1 MDEKNYEINIE
12 QIKFDFKFKEN
23 GGLTNT
29 QGNKYFLF
37 PFVANEKNLFTDFL
51 GVTGEF
57 SRMICDKRLLEEFN
71 VEKFIEKMLDKIDE
85 YEGEDSKETLKDI
98 INSMFINEGKLENF
112 NIKTIN
118 YISSTSS
125 DKKVAEYI
133 YCNLFSENLKDI
145 VKENYNKQE
154 ENLLYKL
161 VSESL
166 PELQENKSV
175 SLKGINYINFVREL
189 FIKDFKFLISNEE
202 LYKNSLKRF
211 LEYYYIFYT
220 SQIILKLSKFE
231 DADLQNP
238 EPLYYTLNWES
249 VSKNRTSYRFGWE
262 LLKSKSNSIFA
273 HAITLEMLNYHYLDK
288 KLSYNDL
295 FEIFKENDSKE
306 NNIKEQINELINV
319 YKEKL
324 GINEEELKYSNKD
337 SGNEIFNL
345 VYKLF
350 ETVEY
355 QFNKGRGR
363 ARANQAYS
371 KWFIKFVEANFGKRR
386 GALGYTLNLDE
397 EDIILITK
405 LCINNNEKLKLNT
418 LFEEFKKRGICF
430 DRNSSNKIVQLYE
443 KLNLLEKKSDSGD
456 AQYVRAIL

>member
-12 QIKFDFKFKEN
+12 QIKIDFKFKEN

-37 PFVANEKNLFTDFL
+37 PFVANEKNLFTDFS
-51 GVTGEF
+51 GVSGEF
-57 SRMICDKRLLEEFN
+57 SRMICDKKLVEEFK
-71 VEKFIEKMLDKIDE
+71 VEKFIENMIDKIDE
-85 YEGEDSKETLKDI
+85 YEGEDSKQTLRDI
-98 INSMFINEGKLENF
+98 INTMFISEGKLENF

-118 YISSTSS
+118 YISSTNS

-133 YCNLFSENLKDI
+133 YCNLFSESLKDI
-145 VKENYNKQE
+145 VKENYTKEE

-166 PELQENKSV
+166 PELQEKKSE
-175 SLKGINYINFVREL
+175 SSKGINYINFVKEL

-202 LYKNSLKRF
+202 LYKSSLKRF

-231 DADLQNP
+231 TADLQSP
-238 EPLYYTLNWES
+238 DALYYTLNWES
-249 VSKNRTSYRFGWE
+249 VSKNRTAYKFGWE
-262 LLKSKSNSIFA
+262 LLKPKSNFIFA
-273 HAITLEMLNYHYLDK
+273 HAITLEMLNYHNLDR

-295 FEIFKENDSKE
+295 FKIFKENDSKE
-306 NNIKEQINELINV
+306 NNIKEQLNELINV
-319 YKEKL
+319 YKEHL
-324 GINEEELKYSNKD
+324 SVNEDELKYKKSE
-337 SGNEIFNL
+337 NEIFSL

-350 ETVEY
+350 AIVEY

-371 KWFIKFVEANFGKRR
+371 KWFIKFVEVNFGKRR
-386 GALGYTLNLDE
+386 GALGYTLNLNE

-405 LCINNNEKLKLNT
+405 LCINNNEKIKLNT